1 MCAKKRKFNEE
12 YLQYG
17 FTDATVNGQVVPQC
31 VICFEKLSNDAL
43 RPNRLK
49 RHLQTKHPLHQTKPL
64 AFFQSKKDYF
74 KKMKIACAKSFGQ
87 LSSAEVVEASFEIAQ
102 MIAQAKKPH
111 NIGETLIK
119 PCMLKASSLVLGESS
134 SKKLAKISLS
144 DSTIKTRIDELANDI
159 ECQVLHKIQTSPY
172 FAIQCDETSDVTQL
186 SQLMVYVRFLGSAT
200 IEEEMLFCKS
210 LKTTTRAEDVFKL
223 VDAYF
228 HKNDMKWQKLV
239 GVCTDG
245 APAMLGCRSGF
256 ITRVKQKNPDAV
268 GTHCVIH
275 REALASKTLPT
286 AMKNKLDI
294 IIRIVN
300 FIKSSAV
307 NSRLFSQLCKQM
319 DSNHENL
326 LFHTKVRWLSKGNML
341 ARVYGLKDEVSIF
354 LESQGKQDLLL
365 PFQSQE
371 FQLAMAYLVDIFE
384 ALNCLNLLLQGKNTN
399 RMKDY
404 DKIRT
409 FIAKLGLW
417 HRRVQ
422 QGNAASFP
430 TLDIALENSKAKLD
444 GELKI
449 EVESHLQILKEEFDC
464 YFPDLGNVELA
475 EWKMTRNPFRIKEDI
490 LSEELQEEFL
500 EMQCNST
507 AKDDFEAMSLNDFW
521 AKYLRIYNKV
531 GSVAIRTLLPFSST
545 YLCEKGFSALVSMK
559 TKFRNKLECEADLRC
574 ALSSTKPRI
583 KQLVSQKQLHLSH

>member
-1 MCAKKRKFNEE
+1 
-12 YLQYG
+12 
-17 FTDATVNGQVVPQC
+17 
-31 VICFEKLSNDAL
+31 
-43 RPNRLK
+43 
-49 RHLQTKHPLHQTKPL
+49 
-64 AFFQSKKDYF
+64 
-74 KKMKIACAKSFGQ
+74 MKIACAENFSQ
-87 LSSAEVVEASFEIAQ
+87 LSSAELVEASFEIAQ
-102 MIAQAKKPH
+102 MIGQAKKPH

-119 PCMLKASSLVLGESS
+119 PCLLKASSLVLGESN

-159 ECQVLHKIQTSPY
+159 EYQVLQKIHASLY
-172 FAIQCDETSDVTQL
+172 FAIQCDETTDVAQL
-186 SQLMVYVRFLGSAT
+186 SQLMVYVRFVRSAT

-210 LKTTTRAEDVFKL
+210 LETTTKAEDVFRV

-228 HKNDMKWQKLV
+228 HKNGMKWEKLV
-239 GVCTDG
+239 GIFTDG

-268 GTHCVIH
+268 GTHYVIH
-275 REALASKTLPT
+275 REALTSKTLPA
-286 AMKNKLDI
+286 AMKKKLAN

-307 NSRLFSQLCKQM
+307 NSRLFSQLCKHM

-326 LFHTKVRWLSKGNML
+326 LFYTNVRWLSKGNML

-371 FQLAMAYLVDIFE
+371 FQLPMAYLVDIFE

-404 DKIRT
+404 DEIGT

-422 QGNAASFP
+422 RGNAASFL
-430 TLDIALENSKAKLD
+430 TLDIALENSKAKLE
-444 GELKI
+444 GELKV
-449 EVESHLQILKEEFDC
+449 EVESHLQILKEEYDC
-464 YFPDLGNVELA
+464 YFPDLGNVELT

-490 LSEELQEEFL
+490 LSEEFL
-500 EMQCNST
+500 EMKCNST
-507 AKDDFEAMSLNDFW
+507 AKDDFEAMSLNNFW
-521 AKYLRIYNKV
+521 AKHLHIYKNG

-545 YLCEKGFSALVSMK
+545 DLWESGFSAHVSMK

-583 KQLVSQKQLHLSH
+583 ERLVSQKELHPPH

>member
-1 MCAKKRKFNEE
+1 MSAKKRKYNEE

-17 FTDATVNGQVVPQC
+17 FTEAAENGQVVPQC
-31 VICFEKLSNDAL
+31 VICFEKLRNDAL

-64 AFFQSKKDYF
+64 NFFQSKKDSF
-74 KKMKIACAKSFGQ
+74 KKMKIICAENFGQ
-87 LSSAEVVEASFEIAQ
+87 SSSAEVVEASYEIAQ

-111 NIGETLIK
+111 NIGESLIK
-119 PCMLKASSLVLGESS
+119 PCTLKASSLVLGESN
-134 SKKLAKISLS
+134 SKKLAKISPS
-144 DSTIKTRIDELANDI
+144 DSTIKARIDELANDI
-159 ECQVLHKIQTSPY
+159 KCQVLQQIQESPY
-172 FAIQCDETSDVTQL
+172 FAIQCDETTDVAQF
-186 SQLMVYVRFLGSAT
+186 SQLMVYVRFVGAAT

-210 LKTTTRAEDVFKL
+210 LETTTKAENVFRL

-228 HKNDMKWQKLV
+228 HKNDMKWEKLF

-256 ITRVKQKNPDAV
+256 ITRVKQKNPGAV

-275 REALASKTLPT
+275 REALASKTLPA
-286 AMKNKLDI
+286 AMKNKLAI
-294 IIRIVN
+294 VIRIVN

-307 NSRLFSQLCKQM
+307 NSRLFSQRCKQM

-326 LFHTKVRWLSKGNML
+326 LFHTNVRWLSKGNML
-341 ARVYGLKDEVSIF
+341 ALVYGLKDEVSIF
-354 LESQGKQDLLL
+354 LEFQGKQDLLL

-371 FQLAMAYLVDIFE
+371 FQLTMAYLVDIFE
-384 ALNCLNLLLQGKNTN
+384 ALNCRNLLLQGKNTD

-404 DKIRT
+404 DELRT

-422 QGNAASFP
+422 RGNAASFP
-430 TLDIALENSKAKLD
+430 TLDIVLENSKAKLD

-449 EVESHLQILKEEFDC
+449 L
-464 YFPDLGNVELA
+464 YFPDLGKVELA

-500 EMQCNST
+500 KMKCNST
-507 AKDDFEAMSLNDFW
+507 AKDDFEAMSLNDYW
-521 AKYLRIYNKV
+521 AKYLRIYKNA
-531 GSVAIRTLLPFSST
+531 GSVAIRTLFPFSST
-545 YLCEKGFSALVSMK
+545 YLCESGFSELV
-559 TKFRNKLECEADLRC
+559 
-574 ALSSTKPRI
+574 
-583 KQLVSQKQLHLSH
+583 V

>member
-1 MCAKKRKFNEE
+1 MQKKRKYNEE

-17 FTDATVNGQVVPQC
+17 FTEAAENGQVVPQC
-31 VICFEKLSNDAL
+31 VLCFEKLSNDAL
-43 RPNRLK
+43 RPNCLK

-64 AFFQSKKDYF
+64 NFFHSKKDSF
-74 KKMKIACAKSFGQ
+74 KKMKIICAENFGQ
-87 LSSAEVVEASFEIAQ
+87 SSSAEVVEASYEIAQ

-111 NIGETLIK
+111 NIGESLIK
-119 PCMLKASSLVLGESS
+119 PCMLKASSLILGESN

-144 DSTIKTRIDELANDI
+144 DSTIKARIDELANDV
-159 ECQVLHKIQTSPY
+159 ECQVLQQIQKSPY
-172 FAIQCDETSDVTQL
+172 FAIQCDETTDVAQF
-186 SQLMVYVRFLGSAT
+186 SQLMVYVRFVGAAT

-210 LKTTTRAEDVFKL
+210 LETTTKAEDVFRL

-228 HKNDMKWQKLV
+228 HKNDMKWEKLV

-275 REALASKTLPT
+275 REALASKTLPA
-286 AMKNKLDI
+286 AMKNKLAI
-294 IIRIVN
+294 VIRIVN

-319 DSNHENL
+319 DSYHENL
-326 LFHTKVRWLSKGNML
+326 LFHTNVRWLSKGNML

-365 PFQSQE
+365 PFQSQK

-384 ALNCLNLLLQGKNTN
+384 ALNCLNLLLQGKNTD

-404 DKIRT
+404 DELRT

-422 QGNAASFP
+422 RGNAASFP

-444 GELKI
+444 GELKV
-449 EVESHLQILKEEFDC
+449 EVETHLQILKEEFDC

-475 EWKMTRNPFRIKEDI
+475 EWKMTRNPF
-490 LSEELQEEFL
+490 
-500 EMQCNST
+500 
-507 AKDDFEAMSLNDFW
+507 
-521 AKYLRIYNKV
+521 
-531 GSVAIRTLLPFSST
+531 
-545 YLCEKGFSALVSMK
+545 
-559 TKFRNKLECEADLRC
+559 
-574 ALSSTKPRI
+574 
-583 KQLVSQKQLHLSH
+583 